1 MIQMKH
7 LITKTAFIL
16 FLTLATLQLS
26 AQNVAG
32 TYRSN
37 FAVAGFF
44 TTTVKLNPDGTFER
58 WLVGD
63 MQRQR
68 LQGKYTQKDGKLYLQ
83 IVAKKD
89 APVDLSATNVHSY
102 ALKKSGDIN
111 YHLLYYI
118 GKNRLYA
125 HNDKTGKRVIKEKN
139 YAKNRKQ
146 KYYLK
151 KVK

>member
-1 MIQMKH
+1 MKQ
-7 LITKTAFIL
+7 ITYKTAFTL
-16 FLTLATLQLS
+16 LLTFTTLQLL
-26 AQNVAG
+26 AQDIAG

-37 FAVAGFF
+37 LAIGGFF
-44 TTTVKLNPDGTFER
+44 ITTIKLNTDGTFER

-83 IVAKKD
+83 IMPNKD
-89 APVDLSATNVHSY
+89 AAVDLSTTSVHSY
-102 ALKKSGDIN
+102 TLKKSGEVS

-125 HNDKTGKRVIKEKN
+125 HNKKTGKRITKEKN
-139 YAKNRKQ
+139 YAKNRRQ
-146 KYYLK
+146 RYYLK